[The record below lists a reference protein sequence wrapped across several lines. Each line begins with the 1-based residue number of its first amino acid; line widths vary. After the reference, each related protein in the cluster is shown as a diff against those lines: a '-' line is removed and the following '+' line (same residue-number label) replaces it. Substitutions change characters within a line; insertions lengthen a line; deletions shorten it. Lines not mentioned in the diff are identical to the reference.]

1 MDTNDDIIKQRQLKS
16 FIKVGLTF
24 IDIKQTIG
32 FSFLDNPEGYIIIQF
47 VYDSGRA
54 LNAFVN
60 DRNEFSQFLLEL
72 EPFIDD
78 EYSMASIG
86 TIIDE
91 VERAVKPQK
100 NEIKNKP
107 FDHLLTNQGNDRK
120 PTRRRFRDRNKGDN
134 LENEN

>member
-1 MDTNDDIIKQRQLKS
+1 MASSDDIIKQRQLKS

-32 FSFLDNPEGYIIIQF
+32 FSFIDNPEGYIIVQF

-54 LNAFVN
+54 LNAFIN
-60 DRNEFSQFLLEL
+60 SRNEFSQFLLEI

-78 EYSMASIG
+78 DISMQSI
-86 TIIDE
+86 TSIIDE
-91 VERAVKPQK
+91 VEKAVKPNIQ
-100 NEIKNKP
+100 NNTQFMMNKP
-107 FDHLLTNQGNDRK
+107 K
-120 PTRRRFRDRNKGDN
+120 RRRRNNRIDGDD

>member
-1 MDTNDDIIKQRQLKS
+1 MASSDDIIKQRQLKS

-32 FSFLDNPEGYIIIQF
+32 FSFIDNPEGYIIVQF

-54 LNAFVN
+54 LNAFIN
-60 DRNEFSQFLLEL
+60 NRNEFSQFLLEI

-78 EYSMASIG
+78 DISMQSI
-86 TIIDE
+86 TSIIDE
-91 VERAVKPQK
+91 VEKAVKPNIQ
-100 NEIKNKP
+100 NNTQFIMNKP
-107 FDHLLTNQGNDRK
+107 K
-120 PTRRRFRDRNKGDN
+120 RRRRNNRIDGDD